1 MSFSRNLMDAF
12 KERCRA
18 AADAQQ
24 KAAQLW
30 SLVDAEELVR
40 ELEEQQAAV
49 RRERDEWTA
58 ERQRLRAE
66 RRDEQAAVQE
76 ERDQLAA
83 ERERLL
89 VDAERTEVELN
100 ARISKRGA
108 DCRALLE
115 QVRELKAENKRQ
127 AEANAKANQANAVL
141 QDRVA
146 QLESAFSEQKTVE
159 TDLLHDLDDL
169 QAAYKDRSCHY
180 ELQLQQLQVKH
191 TEEMEGV
198 KRAVQS
204 ALRTAADQVDALLVV
219 QRKYE
224 ELQQRMH
231 LVKGM
236 CATTGSDAA
245 LPPPTTNVARR
256 LLRDINGS
264 SRQSSPTAEN
274 ESKRPRQRY
283 SSTSTSRPH
292 THR

>member
-66 RRDEQAAVQE
+66 RRDDQAAVQE
-76 ERDQLAA
+76 ERAQLAA

-89 VDAERTEVELN
+89 VDVGRTEVELN

-108 DCRALLE
+108 DCRVMLE
-115 QVRELKAENKRQ
+115 QVRELKAENKRL
-127 AEANAKANQANAVL
+127 ADANARANQANAESIA
-141 QDRVA
+141 R
-146 QLESAFSEQKTVE
+146 LESALAEQKTVE
-159 TDLLHDLDDL
+159 SDLLHDLEDL

-180 ELQLQQLQVKH
+180 ELQLQQMQVKH

-198 KRAVQS
+198 KRTVQA
-204 ALRTAADQVDALLVV
+204 ALRTAADQVDALLGV
-219 QRKYE
+219 QHKYE
-224 ELQQRMH
+224 ELQRRMH
-231 LVKGM
+231 LVKGV
-236 CATTGSDAA
+236 CATGSDPA
-245 LPPPTTNVARR
+245 LPPLTTNVARR

-264 SRQSSPTAEN
+264 SRQSSPTAES

-283 SSTSTSRPH
+283 SSTSTSRQN